1 MLFRSN
7 PTGAV
12 LPAQRL
18 AEIVQWARSIGAV
31 VVSDECYIEL
41 GWDAEPV
48 SILHPS
54 ANAGSHEG
62 LIALHSLS
70 KRSNFAGYR
79 FGFAA
84 GDPALIKDVLA
95 VRKHAGMMVP
105 TPVQAAAVAADAS
118 AARLVEFLAAD
129 GSTCT
134 AAALL
139 PTIQSGVELTGADA
153 SLLVLDPT
161 IQGHSG
167 LVTMDVGVAAF
178 GFLFLWRILR
188 YRDNPTWTNVVWC
201 GASLA
206 CTLGAKF
213 SGALFVPIALA
224 LLLVQNDKPGG
235 LLKPIGVTA
244 LIAYALIHAMY
255 MFPADPLV
263 HWHGMRQV
271 NANHNADYAV
281 YLAGQF
287 QIKPFSYFFYTYV
300 LKEPLPTALLAM
312 LGLAWTVTDKKR
324 SIQQKAFLVLPGL
337 GWFVAHLFLADPLGI
352 RYIIVTVVAG
362 HILGGFAIARLWG
375 TARYVA
381 TALLAWEIGR
391 AHV

>member
-1 MLFRSN
+1 M
-7 PTGAV
+7 
-12 LPAQRL
+12 
-18 AEIVQWARSIGAV
+18 
-31 VVSDECYIEL
+31 
-41 GWDAEPV
+41 
-48 SILHPS
+48 
-54 ANAGSHEG
+54 
-62 LIALHSLS
+62 
-70 KRSNFAGYR
+70 
-79 FGFAA
+79 
-84 GDPALIKDVLA
+84 
-95 VRKHAGMMVP
+95 
-105 TPVQAAAVAADAS
+105 
-118 AARLVEFLAAD
+118 
-129 GSTCT
+129 
-134 AAALL
+134 
-139 PTIQSGVELTGADA
+139 
-153 SLLVLDPT
+153 
-161 IQGHSG
+161 
-167 LVTMDVGVAAF
+167 
-178 GFLFLWRILR
+178 R

-255 MFPADPLV
+255 MFPADPLAY
-263 HWHGMRQV
+263 WHGMRQV

-381 TALLAWEIGR
+381 TALLAWAALSAIGSYPNHIPYFNEVACLAGGNSPVGLDGGSKCGPWWSDDSNVDWGQGLKQLKSWMDANAKGR
-391 AHV
+391 RIRVMNPYGFPAEAYGIATEPLNGRELAERPPGLYAVSAHLFARLRPQPGEGNWMRLEKPIAVVGNAYYIFDLP